1 MLVKM
6 RLGAVGVATAM
17 ILAGCGGG
25 DDGSSSSASQ
35 TSSSGGSS
43 GSQTSTGGT
52 SGTGGGGGSQVV
64 TPTAMNLTQWV
75 NPLVGTA
82 PGSSPSP
89 TAHGAGGNTLPA
101 AGLPSGMVQWGP
113 DTNTTPASSS
123 TAESGSPSGYYYDI
137 NSIAGFSLTHMS
149 GTGGSGNNGEIP
161 FMATTSLANLTPTF
175 KHTNE
180 IAKPGYYAVT
190 LDNSVKVELTA
201 TLRTGFGRF
210 TFPADNPAIVHIDTT
225 HTNTLT
231 STTGSIAQVATDAVA
246 GSTTGGDF
254 EGAASRVPVYFY
266 AEFNQPLLAGSTISG
281 GVGNLFFTGGSQV
294 LVKIGISYVSIENA
308 KQNLDDENPNWDFDA
323 VQTAADTTW
332 NKRLSSIVVAPGT
345 ATSVTNFYT
354 AMYHSLWAPSIF
366 SDANGQYL
374 GFDGTTHTIAS
385 TQTAQYSGFSNWD
398 VYRSQMPLRSML
410 YPTETSDMVQS
421 LLNDADQCGAIP
433 RWVNDNYDSGTM
445 VGDGGTNIVATA
457 YAFGAQHFDTQS
469 ALNHIMAQ
477 LNTNNLAVCKNASG
491 TSIGVNGGRST
502 YLKFGYITSG
512 ETAIASSSLEY
523 NQTDFAASQ
532 FAAALG
538 NTWMAKQALGRSAG
552 WQYSINTTSTPPLL
566 EARSTGG
573 TFTNETQ
580 TSTDNYDQGDAE
592 QYTWMVPWNLRGLV
606 SSLGGSSTVETR
618 LDALRTELN
627 SSTNLPY
634 LYIGNEPSFAIPWV
648 YNWVG
653 APAKTSQLIKDIV
666 TTQFAPTP
674 SGLPGNDDMGATS
687 SWYVWAMLGMY
698 PEVPGV
704 AGFALHSP
712 QFPGATITLE
722 NGKTIS
728 IQAPG
733 APGSNYIQS
742 LTVNG
747 KAVNTPWLDFA
758 DVSNGGTIAYTMGE
772 SASSWGTDTSNLPP
786 SFGLPE
792 YASLADAFNN
802 QGFSADGTS
811 ATKGTGGA
819 FDGSLNSYS
828 ATALSGAIGSAGTV
842 TTLGATFALPVN
854 LTQNQLSLDNVVVA
868 GQTID
873 MPAGTT
879 GSSLVFLGASG
890 NGPSTGTVTVNYTDG
905 TSSTASLTLDDG
917 TLNGGGGALTN
928 TAAVTMTYR
937 NNASGGVDGTKSYL
951 FSQAIAITSGKVV
964 KSVTLPANVSAGKMH
979 IFGMAVPG
987 AV

>member
-1 MLVKM
+1 
-6 RLGAVGVATAM
+6 
-17 ILAGCGGG
+17 
-25 DDGSSSSASQ
+25 
-35 TSSSGGSS
+35 
-43 GSQTSTGGT
+43 
-52 SGTGGGGGSQVV
+52 
-64 TPTAMNLTQWV
+64 
-75 NPLVGTA
+75 
-82 PGSSPSP
+82 
-89 TAHGAGGNTLPA
+89 
-101 AGLPSGMVQWGP
+101 MVQWGP

-149 GTGGSGNNGEIP
+149 GTGGSGNDGEIP
-161 FMATTSLANLTPTF
+161 FIATTSLANLAPTF
-175 KHTNE
+175 SHTNE
-180 IAKPGYYAVT
+180 TAKPGYYGVT
-190 LDNSVKVELTA
+190 LDNAVKVELTA

-210 TFPADNPAIVHIDTT
+210 TFPADNPAIIRIDTT

-231 STTGSIAQVATDAVA
+231 STTGSIAQVSESAVA

-254 EGAASRVPVYFY
+254 ESAASRVPVYFY
-266 AEFNQPLLAGSTISG
+266 AEFNQPLLAGSTFSG
-281 GVGNLFFTGGSQV
+281 GVANIFFDAGSQV
-294 LVKIGISYVSIENA
+294 LVKIGISYVSTANAKLNLDTENA
-308 KQNLDDENPNWDFDA
+308 NWDFDA
-323 VQTAADTTW
+323 VKTAADTTW

-354 AMYHSLWAPSIF
+354 ALYHSLWAPSIF
-366 SDANGQYL
+366 SDVNGQYL
-374 GFDGTTHTIAS
+374 GFDGTTHTVAS
-385 TQTAQYSGFSNWD
+385 GQSAQYSGFSNWD
-398 VYRSQMPLRSML
+398 VYRSQMPLRAML
-410 YPTETSDMVQS
+410 YPTETGDMVQS

-457 YAFGAQHFDTQS
+457 YAFGAQNFDTTG

-491 TSIGVNGGRST
+491 STIGVNGGRST

-552 WQYSINTTSTPPLL
+552 WQYSINTAATPPLL
-566 EARSTGG
+566 EGRTTGG
-573 TFTNETQ
+573 SYTNETQ
-580 TSTDNYDQGDAE
+580 TSTDNYDQGSAE
-592 QYTWMVPWNLRGLV
+592 QYTWMVPWNLSGLV
-606 SSLGGSSTVETR
+606 STLGGNTTVQAR
-618 LDALRTELN
+618 LDALRTQLN
-627 SSTNLPY
+627 SGTGTQY

-648 YNWVG
+648 YNWAG
-653 APAKTSQLIKDIV
+653 APAKTSELIKDVV

-722 NGKTIS
+722 NGKTIN

-733 APGSNYIQS
+733 APGSNYVQS

-747 KAVNTPWLDFA
+747 KAVNAPWLSYA
-758 DVSNGGTIAYTMGE
+758 DVSSGGTINYTMGD
-772 SASSWGTDTSNLPP
+772 SASDWGTDATNLPP

-792 YASLADAFNN
+792 YASVADAFNS

-811 ATKGTGGA
+811 ATKGVGGA

-828 ATALSGAIGSAGTV
+828 STALENVIGAAGTV
-842 TTLGATFALPVN
+842 TTQGATFALPTA
-854 LTQNQLSLDNVVVA
+854 LTVNQLALDNIIAA
-868 GQTID
+868 GQVID
-873 MPAGTT
+873 MPSGTT

-890 NGPSTGTVTVNYTDG
+890 NGPSTGTVLVTYTDG

-937 NNASGGVDGTKSYL
+937 NNSSGGKDGTKSYL
-951 FSQAIAITSGKVV
+951 FSQAIGISSGKLV

-979 IFGMAVPG
+979 IFGIAAVM
-987 AV
+987 